1 VFFTGIDDGTITGNI
16 ENKIVSIFFGNNFQ
30 RSIDFLKIK
39 FGLDEIILKLVDTS
53 DETVNL
59 LYNLRKK
66 YRKMFATDFE
76 MTEEKTRNW
85 IKKLI
90 LGNPERILF
99 IIYFNNKKIGCIGN
113 GGYDKKNNSSRLDNM
128 MKDPLRNLP
137 GAMTIVEKVYL
148 KWMFDDLKLSK
159 ITGFLFSDNSRMI
172 KLHKKCGWITTDVV
186 PIKKISTGKEIRWE
200 EITTK
205 QAMILGTA
213 GFTALMCSFAVRAKE
228 ELLLGEKV
236 NNVLVTGAT
245 GGVGSIAVMI
255 LAKLG
260 YNVTAVTGK
269 SEHNEYLK
277 SIGAKSIINRAEF
290 DKEPRPLDKGLW
302 DCAVDTVGGK
312 ILANVLAQTKD
323 GGIVAA
329 CGNASDYKLNTTVMP
344 FIIRGVKLW
353 GISSVSTSKK
363 RREFVWN
370 EASKLID
377 FEKLDQSI
385 KIVSLEEILD
395 VYPKMLKGETAGRYI
410 VDLNK

>member
-1 VFFTGIDDGTITGNI
+1 MSENFKAIVVNQTEKDFTREVKSIDKSFLKHGDVLVKVDYSGLNYKDALILKNGARLVKEFPHIPGIDFSGTVIESENNNYVPGDEVILTGWRVGEIYYGGYSQLAKVN
-16 ENKIVSIFFGNNFQ
+16 G
-30 RSIDFLKIK
+30 DFL
-39 FGLDEIILKLVDTS
+39 V
-53 DETVNL
+53 
-59 LYNLRKK
+59 KK
-66 YRKMFATDFE
+66 PKA
-76 MTEEKTRNW
+76 
-85 IKKLI
+85 
-90 LGNPERILF
+90 
-99 IIYFNNKKIGCIGN
+99 
-113 GGYDKKNNSSRLDNM
+113 
-128 MKDPLRNLP
+128 
-137 GAMTIVEKVYL
+137 
-148 KWMFDDLKLSK
+148 
-159 ITGFLFSDNSRMI
+159 
-172 KLHKKCGWITTDVV
+172 
-186 PIKKISTGKEIRWE
+186 
-200 EITTK
+200 ITTK

-213 GFTALMCSFAVRAKE
+213 GFTALLCSLAVKAKE

-260 YNVTAVTGK
+260 YTVTAVTGK